1 MKILI
6 IGGGVAALESAIAA
20 RRVLPEAAIHIYSR
34 EAVLPY
40 RRPALTRMPGE
51 DLPDHQ
57 FLIKQRDFYDNAK
70 IEISLKSEVVAV
82 DRAKHTVT
90 LGDGSVDTYDKLV
103 IATGADAFRIPI
115 TGSDLPHVGVLR
127 EFADVEKLRQAIAGG
142 GKRVVIIGCGVLGLE
157 LAESLIKVGCP
168 VTMVESCPYLLP
180 RNLDMTGAEIAYDQL
195 KSVPN
200 LSMAFGRTVQEI
212 TPGSVVLEDET
223 IPADLVVF
231 SAGSRPN
238 IALAKA
244 AGLNCNRGI
253 MVDEH
258 LATSDPD
265 IYAAGDCMEFH
276 GVCFGLYPQA
286 KNAGAIAGAN
296 AAGENNTYQIE
307 TAPVRLNAFQLK
319 VFSSGAIDSDD
330 VMQSRQNNNYEK
342 LFYRDNKLTGM
353 ILIGDLSKA
362 LKLKIGDK
370 KDAQN

>member
-6 IGGGVAALESAIAA
+6 IGGGVAALESAIAV
-20 RRVLPEAAIHIYSR
+20 RRVLPDAAVHIYSR

-51 DLPDHQ
+51 NLPDNQ
-57 FLIKQRDFYDNAK
+57 FLIKPRDYYDSAK
-70 IEISLKSEVVAV
+70 IEISLNSEVIAV
-82 DRAKHTVT
+82 DRAKHAVT
-90 LGDGSVDTYDKLV
+90 LADGTADTYDKLV
-103 IATGADAFRIPI
+103 IATGADAYRIPI
-115 TGSDLPHVGVLR
+115 EGGELPHVGVLR
-127 EFADVEKLRQAIAGG
+127 EFADVEKLRRAIAGG
-142 GKRVVIIGCGVLGLE
+142 GRRVVIIGCGVLGLE
-157 LAESLIKVGCP
+157 LAESLIKIGCP
-168 VTMVESCPYLLP
+168 VTMIESCPYLLP

-200 LSMAFGRTVQEI
+200 LTMAFGRTVKKI
-212 TPGSVVLEDET
+212 TPESVVLEDET
-223 IPADLVVF
+223 IMADLVVF

-244 AGLNCNRGI
+244 AQLNCNRGI
-253 MVDEH
+253 VVNDE
-258 LATSDPD
+258 LMTSDPD

-276 GVCFGLYPQA
+276 GACFGLYPQA

-296 AAGENNTYQIE
+296 AAGEKNSYQIE

-342 LFYRDNKLTGM
+342 LFYRDNKLSGM

-370 KDAQN
+370 KDA

>member
-6 IGGGVAALESAIAA
+6 IGGGIAALESAIAA
-20 RRVLPEAAIHIYSR
+20 RRVLPDAVIHIYSR

-51 DLPDHQ
+51 DLPDNQ
-57 FLIKQRDFYDNAK
+57 FLIKQRDYYDSAK
-70 IEISLKSEVVAV
+70 IEISLNCEIVAV

-90 LGDGSVDTYDKLV
+90 LRDGSVDSYDKLV

-115 TGSDLPHVGVLR
+115 PGSDLPHAGVLR
-127 EFADVEKLRQAIAGG
+127 EFSDVEKLRRAIASG

-200 LSMAFGRTVQEI
+200 LSMAFGRTVKEI
-212 TPGSVVLEDET
+212 TPDSVILEDET

-238 IALAKA
+238 IKLAKA
-244 AGLNCNRGI
+244 AGIGCNRGI
-253 MVDEH
+253 VVNEQ
-258 LATSDPD
+258 LGTSDPD

-276 GVCFGLYPQA
+276 GACFGLYPQA
-286 KNAGAIAGAN
+286 KNAGAVAGAN
-296 AAGENNTYQIE
+296 AAGESNTYKIE
-307 TAPVRLNAFQLK
+307 SAPVRLNAFQLK
-319 VFSSGAIDSDD
+319 VFSSGAIDSND

-362 LKLKIGDK
+362 LKLKIGDQ
-370 KDAQN
+370 KDA